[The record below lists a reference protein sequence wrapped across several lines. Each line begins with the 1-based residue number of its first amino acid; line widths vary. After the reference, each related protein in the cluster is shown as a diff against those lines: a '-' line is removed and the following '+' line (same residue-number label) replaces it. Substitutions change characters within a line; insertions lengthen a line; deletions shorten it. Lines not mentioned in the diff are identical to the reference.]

1 MIAAGAAKF
10 AKMDGLAVGQTASL
24 KVEVTGALV
33 DAFAHL
39 SGDDNPIHM
48 SDSFAESAGF
58 ASRVAHGA
66 LLGAYVSKLIGTKL
80 PGAGCLWLK
89 QQFQW
94 RVPVLIGD
102 TVEITARV
110 KHISAGTNIVL
121 LTMQACNQQGTVVMD
136 GEGAV
141 ALPKE
146 TA

>member
-1 MIAAGAAKF
+1 MIATGAAKF
-10 AKMDGLAVGQTASL
+10 ARMDGIAVGQTVSL
-24 KVEVTGALV
+24 KLEVTGALV

-39 SGDDNPIHM
+39 SGDDNPLHM
-48 SDSFAESAGF
+48 DDEFARSAGF
-58 ASRVAHGA
+58 PSRVAHGA
-66 LLGAYVSKLIGTKL
+66 LLGAYVSNLIGTKL

-94 RVPVLIGD
+94 RVPVLVGE

-110 KHISAGTNIVL
+110 KHISVGTNIVL

-146 TA
+146 AA